1 MVVSASVTP
10 VSGSTRI
17 EAQRLSG
24 DVFQKITAALGDRV
38 RCNEPMYLHT
48 SFRIGGPADLYVV
61 ATSAHELVEL
71 VGLAREHEL
80 PYLII
85 GRATNILV
93 ADKGIRGVVIE
104 NAVRNMYLQDEA
116 ILYAESGVLLRDL
129 VRETAR
135 RDLGGVEWAVGI
147 PGSVGGAVVGNAGA
161 YGSYIS
167 DVLLKATVLAA
178 DGAVRELSAK
188 EMGFGYRTSRF
199 KGQVTGGNQEV
210 ILSAEFSLRPEPA
223 RIIAENIAEYTRRRE
238 ESQPTEPSAGSIFK
252 RTEQYPAGFLIE
264 QAGLKGMRI
273 GDAQISPKHANFI
286 VNLGNARAADVKTLI
301 DLAQEQV
308 WKQFGQKLE
317 LEIELIG
324 EWNG

>member
-1 MVVSASVTP
+1 MVVS
-10 VSGSTRI
+10 GIRI
-17 EAQRLSG
+17 ANFPSAEARHLNNG
-24 DVFQKITAALGDRV
+24 AFQKIAAALGERV
-38 RCNEPMYLHT
+38 CRNEPMCLHT

-61 ATSAHELVEL
+61 ANNVRELVEF
-71 VGLAREHEL
+71 VRLAREHEI

-93 ADKGIRGVVIE
+93 ADKGIRGLVIE
-104 NAVRNMYLQDEA
+104 NAVRNMSFQDGA
-116 ILYAESGVLLRDL
+116 ILYAESGVLLSDL
-129 VRETAR
+129 VRETAC
-135 RDLGGVEWAVGI
+135 RDLGGMEWAVGI

-167 DVLLKATVLAA
+167 DVVLKATILTA
-178 DGAVRELSAK
+178 DGTVRELSAK

-199 KGQVTGGNQEV
+199 KGQVAEGKQEV
-210 ILSAEFSLRPEPA
+210 ILSAEFALRPKPA
-223 RIIAENIAEYTRRRE
+223 RIIAENIADYTCRRK
-238 ESQPTEPSAGSIFK
+238 ESQPTEPSAGSVFK

-286 VNLGNARAADVKTLI
+286 VNLGNAKAADVKALI